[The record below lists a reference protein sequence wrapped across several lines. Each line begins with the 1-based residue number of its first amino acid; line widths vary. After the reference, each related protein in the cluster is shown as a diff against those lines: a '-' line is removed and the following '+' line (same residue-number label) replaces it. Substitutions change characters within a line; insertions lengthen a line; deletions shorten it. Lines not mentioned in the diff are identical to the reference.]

1 MQKKTNKTIELL
13 REAINRPGQ
22 HSPSPFMN
30 WLDPVAREIEYG
42 SLTFEYTIRPEMTNP
57 AGLLH
62 GGVIAGIIDDLIGAT
77 VYSMEKAG
85 HYVTVNLAVDYF
97 SMALGGDL
105 VLAKSRVV
113 KDGRKVIHVEC
124 ELWNPKKNRL
134 LAKGHSNLMRAD

>member
-1 MQKKTNKTIELL
+1 MELL
-13 REAINRPGQ
+13 RAAINKPGH

-30 WLDPVAREIEYG
+30 WLNPVAREIEYG

-77 VYSMEKAG
+77 VFSLEKTG

-97 SMALGGDL
+97 SMVQEEDL
-105 VLAKSRVV
+105 VIAKSRLI
-113 KDGRKVIHVEC
+113 KAGRKIINVEC
-124 ELWNPKKNRL
+124 ELWNPAKNRL
-134 LAKGHSNLMRAD
+134 VAKGHSNLMRAD